1 MSLRIFPD
9 YRHANPFQDLLYA
22 RLGEVELWQP
32 ETPGGVLHLQWEDSL
47 FRDAP
52 DAGAAATKVE
62 ALLRLLDLHKQAG
75 GRLIW
80 TLHNLTAH
88 NCIHKE
94 AERTFR
100 AGIVQRADAVHIMA
114 ERHRAAVPE
123 GGQDKIH
130 VIAHPSYAD
139 HYPRTERTTARAKLG
154 VGERPLFFHFG
165 APRTNRAYGVL
176 QGPTVDN
183 PAVDKIFSLPGSAR
197 QVDRPGL
204 RILDRRL
211 SDTELGIIGSAADF
225 SIFAD
230 TEMLNSGTLGFY
242 LDFGMMVFVE
252 KSAIEWM
259 DLPDYP
265 PELVFEGELDPGRMN
280 AMLLDGDLR
289 ARMDTFLAA
298 RAARVPPGRVAE
310 EFATLVAAISR

>member
-1 MSLRIFPD
+1 VGILCLPD

-22 RLGEVELWQP
+22 GLDEVELWQP
-32 ETPGGVLHLQWEDSL
+32 ESPGGVLHLQWEDGL

-52 DAGAAATKVE
+52 DAGAADTKVD
-62 ALLRLLDLHKQAG
+62 ALLRLLDLHQQAG

-88 NCIHKE
+88 NCTYKE

-114 ERHRAAVPE
+114 ERHRAALPAGCEAKV
-123 GGQDKIH
+123 H
-130 VIAHPSYAD
+130 VIPHPSYAD

-154 VGERPLFFHFG
+154 VGGRPLFFHFG
-165 APRTNRAYGVL
+165 APRTNRAYDVL

-183 PAVDKIFSLPGSAR
+183 PAVSKIFSLPGSSQ

-211 SDTELGIIGSAADF
+211 SDAELGITGSAADF

-230 TEMLNSGTLGFY
+230 TEILNSGTLGFY

-252 KSAIEWM
+252 KSAVEWI

-265 PELVFEGELDPGRMN
+265 PELVFEGALDPGHMN
-280 AMLLDGDLR
+280 AMLSDPGLR
-289 ARMDTFLAA
+289 ARMDSFLAA
-298 RAARVPPGRVAE
+298 RAVRVAPGRVAD
-310 EFATLVAAISR
+310 EFAALVAAISR